1 MKTKKI
7 LKYGLMIG
15 LAVLFLFPLYWAVI
29 SALKSDVEIIASP
42 PTFYTH
48 NVVLQNIKEAWI
60 SQPFTRYFVNS
71 MMVTIFAVAGAVI
84 STSVVAY
91 GFARY
96 EFRFKKLLFA
106 LMLGTMMI
114 PWDVLV
120 IPLYK
125 QYSFLGWIDTYL
137 PLVLPSFL
145 GIAFYIF
152 LMVQFLRA
160 IPRDFDEAAKI
171 EGLNDFQIF
180 YKIFLPIMRPQL
192 ILVAILHTI
201 TVWNDYLGPLVYLN
215 SSDKFT
221 MAIGLSLFSGAYT
234 NDVQSIMVI
243 SVAMVLPPLLL
254 FIIMQKH
261 ILGNNLSA
269 GFK

>member
-1 MKTKKI
+1 
-7 LKYGLMIG
+7 MIF
-15 LAVLFLFPLYWAVI
+15 LAVLFLFPLYWAFI

-42 PTFYTH
+42 PTFIVH
-48 NVVLQNIKEAWI
+48 QPVFQNIVDAWTA
-60 SQPFTRYFVNS
+60 QPFTLYFINS
-71 MMVTIFAVAGAVI
+71 LIITVLAVIGAVF
-84 STSVVAY
+84 STSLVAY
-91 GFARY
+91 GFGRY
-96 EFRFKKLLFA
+96 EFRFKTLLFG

-125 QYSFLGWIDTYL
+125 QYSFLGWIDTFI

-152 LMVQFLRA
+152 LMVQFLRS
-160 IPRDFDEAAKI
+160 IPKDFDEAAKI
-171 EGLNDFQIF
+171 EGLNDWQIF
-180 YKIFLPIMRPQL
+180 YKIFLPIMKPQL
-192 ILVAILHTI
+192 ILIAILHTI

-215 SSDKFT
+215 TPDKFT

-243 SVAMVLPPLLL
+243 SVIMVLPPLLL
-254 FIIMQKH
+254 FITMQKR
-261 ILGNNLSA
+261 ILGNNIST

>member
-1 MKTKKI
+1 MNIKKVI
-7 LKYGLMIG
+7 KYVVMIM
-15 LAVLFLFPLYWAVI
+15 LAILFLFPLYWAII
-29 SALKSDVEIIASP
+29 SIFKSDVEILQTP
-42 PTFYTH
+42 PTF
-48 NVVLQNIKEAWI
+48 VVKQPLFENILDAWTA
-60 SQPFTRYFVNS
+60 QPFTKYFLNS
-71 MMVTIFAVAGAVI
+71 LFVTFFAVVGSVV
-84 STSVVAY
+84 STSFVAY

-96 EFRFKKLLFA
+96 EFKFKRVLFG
-106 LMLGTMMI
+106 LMLATMMI

-137 PLVLPSFL
+137 PLVIPSFF
-145 GIAFYIF
+145 GVAFYIF

-180 YKIFLPIMRPQL
+180 YKIFIPIMRPQL
-192 ILVAILHTI
+192 ILIAILHTI

-215 SSDKFT
+215 SPDNFT
-221 MAIGLSLFSGAYT
+221 LAIGLSLFSGAYT
-234 NDVQSIMVI
+234 NDIQSIMTI
-243 SVAMVLPPLLL
+243 SVIMVIPPLLL
-254 FIIMQKH
+254 FMCMQKY
-261 ILGNNLSA
+261 ILGNNIST

>member
-1 MKTKKI
+1 MKIKKI
-7 LKYGLMIG
+7 IKYVIMIV
-15 LAVLFLFPLYWAVI
+15 LAILFLFPLYWAVI
-29 SALKSDVEIIASP
+29 SAFKSDIEIIASP
-42 PTFYTH
+42 PTFFPH
-48 NVVLQNIKEAWI
+48 SIVLQNIKDAWQ
-60 SQPFTRYFVNS
+60 SQPFTQYFLNS
-71 MMVTIFAVAGAVI
+71 VFVTVMAVIGAVV

-96 EFRFKKLLFA
+96 EFKFKKVLFA

-137 PLVLPSFL
+137 PLILPSFL
-145 GIAFYIF
+145 GVAFYIF
-152 LMVQFLRA
+152 LMVQFLRS
-160 IPRDFDEAAKI
+160 IPKDFDEAAKI

-201 TVWNDYLGPLVYLN
+201 TAWNDYLGPLVYLN

-243 SVAMVLPPLLL
+243 SVAMVLPPLIL

-261 ILGNNLSA
+261 ILGNNISA

>member
-1 MKTKKI
+1 MKTKRT
-7 LKYGLMIG
+7 LKYIVMIA
-15 LAVLFLFPLYWAVI
+15 LAVLFLFPLYWAMI
-29 SALKSDVEIIASP
+29 SALKSDVEIIATP
-42 PTFYTH
+42 PTFFPH
-48 NVVLQNIKEAWI
+48 SIVLQNIKDAWT
-60 SQPFTRYFVNS
+60 SQPFTQYFVNS
-71 MMVTIFAVAGAVI
+71 VIVTVLAVAGAVL
-84 STSVVAY
+84 STAVVAY

-96 EFRFKKLLFA
+96 EFKFKKVLFA
-106 LMLGTMMI
+106 LMLATMMI

-145 GIAFYIF
+145 GVAFYIF

-171 EGLNDFQIF
+171 EGLNDVQIF

-234 NDVQSIMVI
+234 NDVQSIMVV
-243 SVAMVLPPLLL
+243 SVAMVLPPLIL
-254 FIIMQKH
+254 FIVMQKH
-261 ILGNNLSA
+261 ILGNNISA

>member
-1 MKTKKI
+1 MKIKNI
-7 LKYGLMIG
+7 LLYTLMIA
-15 LAVLFLFPLYWAVI
+15 LAVLFLFPLYWAMI
-29 SALKSDVEIIASP
+29 SALKSDTEILATP
-42 PTFYTH
+42 PTFFVM
-48 NVVLQNIKEAWI
+48 NPVFENIKEAWTA
-60 SQPFTRYFVNS
+60 QPFSKYFLNS
-71 MMVTIFAVAGAVI
+71 VIVTVLAVIGAVT
-84 STSVVAY
+84 STAVVAY
-91 GFARY
+91 GFGRY
-96 EFRFKKLLFA
+96 DFRCKKILFA
-106 LMLGTMMI
+106 LMMGTMMI

-145 GIAFYIF
+145 GVAFYIF
-152 LMVQFLRA
+152 LMIQFLRA
-160 IPRDFDEAAKI
+160 IPKDFDEAAKI

-180 YKIFLPIMRPQL
+180 YQIFLPIMKPQL
-192 ILVAILHTI
+192 ILVGILHTI

-215 SSDKFT
+215 TPDKFT

-243 SVAMVLPPLLL
+243 SVIMVLPPLIL
-254 FIIMQKH
+254 FVIMQKH
-261 ILGNNLSA
+261 ILGNNLSS